1 MERLLNFVFEYRAF
15 FTFLLL
21 ELLCFWLIVEN
32 NQYQSTRYFNSSN
45 KVAAGIIGVSQDV
58 REYFGLRQINTT
70 LAQENAELRSKL
82 EQRNQSL
89 YSLELRELTDPEIIN
104 RYSYIS
110 AKVVNNTTRY
120 YKNFITVN
128 KGSNDGIVPGMA
140 AISTSGVVGKVKST
154 SEHFSVLISLLNM
167 DEQVSSSIKRTGHF
181 GTIQWDGV
189 DARFIQLKYIPR
201 HVKPLA
207 GDTIVTS
214 GFNAVFPEGI
224 LVGVIREVRLKEEAP
239 FYDIK
244 VELAQD
250 FGSLAFVELIKSN
263 LKTERD
269 SIELKTIGDPK

>member
-1 MERLLNFVFEYRAF
+1 MERLLNFIYEYRAF

-45 KVAAGIIGVSQDV
+45 KIAAGIIGVSQDV
-58 REYFGLRQINTT
+58 REYFGLRQINAT
-70 LAQENAELRSKL
+70 LAKENAGLRTKL

-89 YSLELRELTDPEIIN
+89 YSLEFRELTDPEIIN

-128 KGSNDGIVPGMA
+128 KGSKDGIVPGMA

-154 SEHFSVLISLLNM
+154 SEHFSVLISLLNL
-167 DEQVSSSIKRTGHF
+167 DEQVSSAIKRTGHF

-189 DARFIQLKYIPR
+189 NPRIIQLKYIPR
-201 HVKPLA
+201 HVIPLA

-224 LVGVIREVRLKEEAP
+224 LVGIIQDVSLKEGAP

-250 FGSLAFVELIKSN
+250 FSSLSFVEIIKSN